1 MVTCCPLT
9 YLAAHRKVR
18 MPEVA
23 GSFGE
28 GWLFWS
34 DCGRR
39 SRMDYRS
46 KSKTLIAI
54 LLSLRNRI
62 ALSVSWFLRYKYLLP
77 ILLAFFQPSDVK
89 TSEPSLPKKVSAALH
104 SGAATLSSPENSC
117 AGEVTCVF
125 LESA

>member
-1 MVTCCPLT
+1 LT
-9 YLAAHRKVR
+9 NLAAHRKVR

-28 GWLFWS
+28 GWLFWP

-39 SRMDYRS
+39 SRMGYQS
-46 KSKTLIAI
+46 KSTTLIAI
-54 LLSLRNRI
+54 FRSLRNRVV
-62 ALSVSWFLRYKYLLP
+62 LSVSWFLRYKYLLP
-77 ILLAFFQPSDVK
+77 ILLAFLLQSDVK
-89 TSEPSLPKKVSAALH
+89 TTKPLLPKKVSAALH
-104 SGAATLSSPENSC
+104 SGAAMLPSPENSC